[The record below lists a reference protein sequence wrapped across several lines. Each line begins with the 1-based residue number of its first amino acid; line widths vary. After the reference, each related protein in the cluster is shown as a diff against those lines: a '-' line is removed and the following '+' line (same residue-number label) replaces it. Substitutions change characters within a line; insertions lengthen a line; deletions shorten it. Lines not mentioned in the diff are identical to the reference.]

1 MALKFLLPMIGAEVG
16 ENPIVV
22 FLFLYSLFFRN
33 DFLDKYSFQ
42 VLWNGTGKHHLSIL
56 WCRVL
61 SSFSSNFPPGNR
73 KWNECRSIY
82 CFCGGK
88 TMTLTD
94 SGVFSFFDGTATVR
108 NQNVRQFSL
117 HIYMMLVQ
125 PRGDYYRSFVREWN
139 FRCTLYVDYDCPP
152 LVQAPR
158 GKGFP
163 SSKAS
168 YSSYRSS
175 CQSPLL
181 QPPNPVGAYNFMKAS
196 DQTKVTVGD
205 CSASQKSS

>member
-1 MALKFLLPMIGAEVG
+1 
-16 ENPIVV
+16 
-22 FLFLYSLFFRN
+22 
-33 DFLDKYSFQ
+33 
-42 VLWNGTGKHHLSIL
+42 
-56 WCRVL
+56 
-61 SSFSSNFPPGNR
+61 
-73 KWNECRSIY
+73 
-82 CFCGGK
+82 
-88 TMTLTD
+88 MTLTD

-175 CQSPLL
+175 CLSPLL
-181 QPPNPVGAYNFMKAS
+181 QPLIQLTRHEETNSQHLFIYSFIPLIRTQDIKYRTPVFLTRPKPSIHAFIIVPS
-196 DQTKVTVGD
+196 TLL
-205 CSASQKSS
+205 C